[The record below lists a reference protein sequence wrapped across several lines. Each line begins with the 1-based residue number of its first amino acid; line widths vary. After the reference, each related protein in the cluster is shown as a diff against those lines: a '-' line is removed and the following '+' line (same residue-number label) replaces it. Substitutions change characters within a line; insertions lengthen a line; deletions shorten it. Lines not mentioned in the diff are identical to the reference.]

1 MKESFTNNSEGD
13 LPKNESPLHSIY
25 STFDVLNSAELHDLY
40 FQEDQRLMDS
50 YSWDYEDSDLIINK
64 IKNLIE
70 NVGDIG
76 LTKEEKDTKESILWF
91 WYHHATSCA
100 LFQKKDKEK
109 AKLYSTKALEY
120 KDNRNSNQITKLLYF
135 LANDDLTEATNWA
148 DNIENPTEKQTALS
162 LIKDYKSLNLI

>member
-1 MKESFTNNSEGD
+1 MKESFTNNSEGY
-13 LPKNESPLHSIY
+13 LPKNESPFHSLY
-25 STFDVLNSAELHDLY
+25 STFGVQNSEELYDLY

-50 YSWDYEDSDLIINK
+50 HSWDYDNSDLIVNK
-64 IKNLIE
+64 IKNSIE

-109 AKLYSTKALEY
+109 AKVYSTKALEH

-135 LANDDLTEATNWA
+135 LANDDLTEASNWA
-148 DNIENPTEKQTALS
+148 DKIENPTEKQTALN
-162 LIKDYKSLNLI
+162 LIKDYKSLILV